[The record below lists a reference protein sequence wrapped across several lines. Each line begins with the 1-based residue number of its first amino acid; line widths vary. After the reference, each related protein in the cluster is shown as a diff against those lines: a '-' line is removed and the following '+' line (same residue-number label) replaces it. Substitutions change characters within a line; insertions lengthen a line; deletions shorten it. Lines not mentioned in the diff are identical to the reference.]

1 MAIGPSQVDS
11 LLQSVERLPAAQR
24 REFTRRLKG
33 ATRGER
39 ARPAFGEPTD
49 EALIETT
56 KLRLAPRDMAR
67 IRRLSNKSEQ
77 GTLTERDRREYLRL
91 ATKAERLSVVRVQA
105 LAELARRRGKSL
117 RALMHEIGWE
127 VPGDD

>member
-1 MAIGPSQVDS
+1 MARMPSQVDS
-11 LLQSVERLPAAQR
+11 LLQSVRGLSPAQR
-24 REFTRRLKG
+24 REFTRRLRG
-33 ATRGER
+33 STRGNGSR
-39 ARPAFGEPTD
+39 SVLAEPTD

-56 KLRLAPRDMAR
+56 KLRLGARDAAR
-67 IRRLSNKSEQ
+67 IRRLSAKSEQ

-117 RALMHEIGWE
+117 LAVMLEVGWE
-127 VPGDD
+127 VPDND